1 MFNDGALMFEVCQ
14 IKSWFSFNN
23 PVLFC
28 DLPRLMAHTITE
40 GNRTTL
46 LRSVVLR

>member
-1 MFNDGALMFEVCQ
+1 VYTKAIWAICGSLEATH
-14 IKSWFSFNN
+14 
-23 PVLFC
+23 
-28 DLPRLMAHTITE
+28 RLMAHTITE